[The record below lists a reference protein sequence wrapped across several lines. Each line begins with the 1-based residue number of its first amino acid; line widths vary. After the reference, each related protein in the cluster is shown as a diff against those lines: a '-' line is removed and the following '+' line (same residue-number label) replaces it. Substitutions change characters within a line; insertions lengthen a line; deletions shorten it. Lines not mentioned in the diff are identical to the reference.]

1 MMQFEN
7 SHVSKTIERNLHD
20 YVHALHAEITSYS
33 EA

>member
-1 MMQFEN
+1 MMQSEI

-20 YVHALHAEITSYS
+20 YIYALHAEITSHS